1 MKLRSQKT
9 EFLIVVVLACLMVF
23 SPMSF
28 LVNAASLTIPTNQ
41 CTVSYTFQPPSINCT
56 TIDGATYS
64 VLTTPTATLAGNPGE
79 PDLPI
84 YSARILLPYQED
96 VQSVSASPSPQT
108 MLGTFDILPVEQA
121 HPLFP
126 GHDNDTPV
134 VEKNVSI
141 YSSDQE
147 FPGSFFTTIG
157 TYYFRGYQILVLELH
172 PVQYNPLTQKTVF
185 YENLQVTVSTVPAST
200 PSPLYRGGIDEDAT
214 RAMIDNPETLS
225 TYPHSGDA
233 PLTQYELLILTTNT
247 LKNAFIP
254 LKNAHDARGV
264 PTVIKTLFDVGGS
277 TTDDIRNYIRTAYQN
292 WGINYV
298 LLGGDDD
305 VVPAQNLYAEVN
317 GGDTTDSFP
326 SDLFYACLDGTYNYN
341 GNDKWGEPHDGDNG
355 KDVDLIAEVYV
366 GRACVGDT
374 QEVGNFVNKTITYM
388 NYNPTDPFLNTLL
401 MAGEQLDD
409 ETWGDDSMD
418 NLIAN
423 AIPQNTYTIHK
434 LYERDYAWSKSD
446 LIAEMNVGVQMI
458 NHLGHANEDYVMKL
472 DSSDVDQ
479 LTNEKLFF
487 VYTQGCYSG
496 AFDIG
501 DCIAEHFTVKTTH
514 AAFAGVLNA
523 RYGWY
528 IPGSNNGLSQMYHR
542 TFVSGLLKKNQGT
555 IGKANHYSKEYY
567 VAMINQNGMR
577 WCYYQTNL
585 FGDPTLVFYLSN
597 ATTSDLSGGGT
608 LTWTDITP
616 GMTVNGSFTISNV
629 GEANSSLSWKIIDY
643 PSWGT
648 WTFIPASG
656 VVTPEQ
662 GPVTIKVSVVVPQKK
677 GAFDGTIKIVNVGN
691 YNDYCTIGISLT
703 TPLNQEMQHPYAHQF
718 LEKLLQWFP
727 SLSHFISLHPALAHL
742 LGIQ

>member
-1 MKLRSQKT
+1 MKLPSNKT
-9 EFLIVVVLACLMVF
+9 KFLVVMTLAFLMVC

-28 LVNAASLTIPTNQ
+28 LVNAAGLASPASRY
-41 CTVSYTFQPPSINCT
+41 TVSYAFQPPSVNTT
-56 TIDGATYS
+56 TIDGTTYS

-96 VQSVSASPSPQT
+96 VQTVTANPGSQT
-108 MLGTFDILPVEQA
+108 MLGTFDILPVDHA
-121 HPLFP
+121 HPLLP
-126 GHDNDTPV
+126 GQDNDSPIA
-134 VEKNVSI
+134 EKNLSI
-141 YSSDQE
+141 YSLDTN

-157 TYYFRGYQILVLELH
+157 TYSFRGYHILVLELH
-172 PVQYNPLTQKTVF
+172 PVQYNPLTQKTVL
-185 YENLQVTVSTVPAST
+185 YENLQVTVTTAPAST
-200 PSPLYRGGIDEDAT
+200 PNPLYRGGIDEDAA
-214 RAMIDNPETLS
+214 RAMIDNPETLG
-225 TYPHSGDA
+225 TYPHSGEA
-233 PLTQYELLILTTNT
+233 PLTQYELLILTTNA
-247 LKNAFIP
+247 LKSAFAP
-254 LKNAHDARGV
+254 LKDAHDARGV

-317 GGDTTDSFP
+317 GGGTTDNFP
-326 SDLFYACLDGTYNYN
+326 SDLFYACLDGTYNFN

-388 NYNPTDPFLNTLL
+388 DLNPTEPYLNTLL

-409 ETWGDDSMD
+409 QTWGDDSMD
-418 NLIAN
+418 NIIAN
-423 AIPQNTYTIHK
+423 AIPPNTYTIHK
-434 LYERDYAWSKSD
+434 LYERDSAWTKTD
-446 LIAEMNVGVQMI
+446 LINEMNAGVHMI
-458 NHLGHANEDYVMKL
+458 NHLGHANQDYVMKL
-472 DSSDVDQ
+472 DSSDVDS
-479 LTNEKLFF
+479 LTNSKLFF

-496 AFDIG
+496 AFDMG

-528 IPGSNNGLSQMYHR
+528 IPGSDNGLSQMYHR
-542 TFVSGLLKKNQGT
+542 AFVSGLLKKNQGT

-567 VAMINQNGMR
+567 AAMINQNGMR

-597 ATTSDLSGGGT
+597 ATTSDLSGSGT
-608 LTWTDITP
+608 LTWTGITP
-616 GMTVNGSFTISNV
+616 GATVNGSFTISNV
-629 GEANSSLSWKIIDY
+629 GTANSSLSWKILDY

-648 WTFIPASG
+648 WTFSPSSG
-656 VVTPEQ
+656 DVTPEH
-662 GPVTIKVSVVVPQKK
+662 GPVTITVSVVVPPRK
-677 GAFDGTIKIVNVGN
+677 GAFDGVIKVVNVKN

-703 TPLNQEMQHPYAHQF
+703 TPLDQQIQHPYAHQF
-718 LEKLLQWFP
+718 LIKLLQRFP
-727 SLSHFISLHPALAHL
+727 YLNYFIYLHPALAQL
-742 LGIQ
+742 LGGQ